1 MRKKTRKNIHFSI
14 NQRSFHFN
22 DYLETNQKLK
32 NKNHK
37 LISDD
42 RIYIL
47 FFSFVSLILVFSLK
61 ITLISIQ
68 KTDFSKT
75 KNSSTHFVS
84 ARRDIVD
91 RNGELL
97 ARNIQTYHAGIRSNL
112 VKDKKKFLVKVKLAF
127 PELNNK
133 VLISNLN
140 KKKYF
145 YLKKRLTD
153 LQREKLW
160 KLGEKGIIFEPFQTR
175 VYPHAGLY
183 SHIIGQTDYDNYGI
197 SGVENYFDNFL
208 RNRKNISI
216 PLKLSLDT
224 NIQFLIK
231 SELEKALDIFQAKGA
246 ASILM
251 DSDNGEVLS
260 LVSLPDFDPNKRENI
275 KDKNYI
281 NKITKGVYELGS
293 VFKTFTLA
301 AALDENL
308 IEVDTKFIDLE
319 KSIDCGKNT
328 IREYDKKIPKDL
340 TAEEILIRSGNI
352 GSVRIGQ
359 KIGVEKFKQFL
370 TKINLINKIEFDID
384 EIGIPIPFK
393 WGKCKLATTSFGHG
407 ITTTPLQLAKGY
419 AIVTNGG
426 FDVNPTIIKKK
437 SKKLIKYKKRVLKEN
452 VSKKINPILR
462 KIVTSKEGTANLA
475 DVKGYEIGGKTGTAE
490 KIVSG
495 TYSNQKKINTFA
507 SVFPISNPEFV
518 LVVILDEP
526 KINSEYIY
534 NYRDGSNFKLKG
546 SPRNTSGWTSVEAT
560 GHIIEK
566 IGPILATKYIE
577 IN

>member
-1 MRKKTRKNIHFSI
+1 MNIH
-14 NQRSFHFN
+14 
-22 DYLETNQKLK
+22 
-32 NKNHK
+32 
-37 LISDD
+37 
-42 RIYIL
+42 
-47 FFSFVSLILVFSLK
+47 
-61 ITLISIQ
+61 
-68 KTDFSKT
+68 
-75 KNSSTHFVS
+75 
-84 ARRDIVD
+84 
-91 RNGELL
+91 NG
-97 ARNIQTYHAGIRSNL
+97 NI
-112 VKDKKKFLVKVKLAF
+112 
-127 PELNNK
+127 
-133 VLISNLN
+133 
-140 KKKYF
+140 
-145 YLKKRLTD
+145 
-153 LQREKLW
+153 
-160 KLGEKGIIFEPFQTR
+160 
-175 VYPHAGLY
+175 
-183 SHIIGQTDYDNYGI
+183 
-197 SGVENYFDNFL
+197 
-208 RNRKNISI
+208 
-216 PLKLSLDT
+216 
-224 NIQFLIK
+224 
-231 SELEKALDIFQAKGA
+231 
-246 ASILM
+246 
-251 DSDNGEVLS
+251 LS

-319 KSIDCGKNT
+319 KSINCGNNT

-359 KIGVEKFKQFL
+359 KIGVEKFKDFL
-370 TKINLINKIEFDID
+370 TKINVINKIEFDID
-384 EIGIPIPFK
+384 EIGIPISFK

-407 ITTTPLQLAKGY
+407 ITTTPLQLDKGY

-426 FDVNPTIIKKK
+426 FEVNPTIIKEK
-437 SKKLIKYKKRVLKEN
+437 SEKLIKYKKRIIREN

-462 KIVTSKEGTANLA
+462 KIVTTKEGTANLA

-495 TYSNQKKINTFA
+495 KYSNQKKINTFA

-566 IGPILATKYIE
+566 IGPILATKYVE